1 MDDQPLQ
8 NYSAAVPVIA
18 TADVSS
24 TIRYFEQT
32 LGFKQ
37 QWTWGDPPVYAG
49 VKAGSAILY
58 ISHDPDTA
66 AAIKDRRLAPD
77 VFLWVRHIDQVYD
90 EHRAKNADIV
100 EELRTRPWG
109 VRQYVVREPN
119 GYHLKVA
126 EAREPEDTPSTVAS
140 R

>member
-1 MDDQPLQ
+1 MHEQPLQ
-8 NYSAAVPVIA
+8 NFSSAVPVIA
-18 TADVSS
+18 TADVSN

-32 LGFKQ
+32 LGFEQ

-49 VKAGSAILY
+49 LKAGSAILY
-58 ISHDPDTA
+58 VTHDPDTA
-66 AAIKDRRLAPD
+66 AAIKERRLAPD
-77 VFLWVRHIDQVYD
+77 IFLWVNQIDQVYD
-90 EHRAKNADIV
+90 RHRAKNADIV
-100 EELRTRPWG
+100 EELTARPWG

-126 EAREPEDTPSTVAS
+126 ESYEPEGTPPTIAS